1 MQTKHIRVSKQT
13 FSVSREHH
21 IRVPGA
27 RLRRAHQ
34 DRVISMGLDMLL
46 QILGTLESLAA
57 EVALV
62 RFERNM
68 DSNMRGD
75 MVALDSRSATAA
87 PLASQVKVVG
97 TLAAD
102 MALTNVFLTGQLPW
116 FTIRRR
122 VNLHKESQAR
132 DISQSTPAINTRV
145 PRPDEQPRRG
155 SDSRRR
161 WPRRPSPRPR
171 PTAK

>member
-1 MQTKHIRVSKQT
+1 
-13 FSVSREHH
+13 
-21 IRVPGA
+21 
-27 RLRRAHQ
+27 
-34 DRVISMGLDMLL
+34 MGLDMLL
-46 QILGTLESLAA
+46 QILRPLESLAA

-62 RFERNM
+62 RFKRNM

-75 MVALDSRSATAA
+75 MVALDSGSATAT

-102 MALTNVFLTGQLPW
+102 MALTNVFLTSQQL
-116 FTIRRR
+116 IRSTKERLD
-122 VNLHKESQAR
+122 LHKEPQAKE
-132 DISQSTPAINTRV
+132 ISQNTPAINTRV
-145 PRPDEQPRRG
+145 PHPDERRPPHG
-155 SDSRRR
+155 SDSRQR

>member
-68 DSNMRGD
+68 DSNM
-75 MVALDSRSATAA
+75 
-87 PLASQVKVVG
+87 
-97 TLAAD
+97 
-102 MALTNVFLTGQLPW
+102 
-116 FTIRRR
+116 
-122 VNLHKESQAR
+122 
-132 DISQSTPAINTRV
+132 
-145 PRPDEQPRRG
+145 
-155 SDSRRR
+155 
-161 WPRRPSPRPR
+161 
-171 PTAK
+171 